1 MTHLEI
7 FDSHME
13 NDFEE
18 ILHRLQDIET
28 EFNEPESVFNL
39 LMSTV
44 QGTGAAT
51 YFLSI
56 LQHLLVIRDDFY
68 ARYTQWTCECTCTH
82 AQAHMHTST
91 CTHLHA
97 RIHMHTCTHAQ
108 VHMHTHTCTHPQAHM
123 HKHTCTHP
131 HAHMHKYTCTH
142 PHMHT
147 CTSTQNRAQ
156 VHKHPH

>member
-1 MTHLEI
+1 MRNIQTPDLMTHLEI

-82 AQAHMHTST
+82 PQVHMHTST
-91 CTHLHA
+91 YTS
-97 RIHMHTCTHAQ
+97 THA
-108 VHMHTHTCTHPQAHM
+108 HI
-123 HKHTCTHP
+123 
-131 HAHMHKYTCTH
+131 HMHKYTCTH
-142 PHMHT
+142 PHAHMYT
-147 CTSTQNRAQ
+147 CTHAQ